1 MNNFHILKKSADII
15 KYTGDLVLKE
25 IKSGQKVTV
34 IFPNRRPVYFLSQ
47 YISGIYKSAADSI
60 KMFSIDDFIDT
71 CWESSDAAIFYPYA
85 KINPAE
91 AIFLL
96 FDLNKNPEIHLIK
109 DAEKLDVFMPWG
121 YKLFGDFEELLIEM
135 TDPSSCDAIIAERIN
150 PDSNLQNFSDKFAKF
165 SKMYKS
171 FYETLV
177 KSGFTSRSYRYKTF
191 AENIDANITPNPD
204 VFSSVINGR
213 VILAGFYGITASEAV
228 IFKNLLKN
236 NGFGGENQTLI
247 VSKTGSSVADFSS
260 KIGLK
265 PSSGGNITM
274 KDEEYKNRENYG
286 KLSEV
291 KELTKVTEF
300 TEESELNGI
309 NFYFNK
315 VSSVHNEI
323 ARLKEIIDK
332 SGQKL
337 SSKDLIVL
345 SKEDYLFPLIHNV
358 LNSLD
363 KGDYNISIGYSLNRT
378 PIYTLFNLLSVV
390 HGRKK
395 YDKFYAK
402 DYASLFLHPYVKN
415 ISGKL
420 QALPQ
425 YRFDAV
431 QTRTIFQAIE
441 SYIKK
446 NKILFISVKEIE
458 NAVLP
463 AISLSEDSVKA
474 YIGEMHRLFISN
486 FENIENIKDFI
497 EKIVKIIDAVS
508 HNSSADKHPYG
519 SKFIE
524 SALKAVMEF
533 DATNFGHYKFEGV
546 SGYFNLLKN
555 LLKRQK
561 VPFKGTPIKGLQI
574 LGPLEARNINFDRIF
589 YLGANEGVLP
599 DVSKENTVLTEEVR
613 RFLKLPDAGESSKI
627 QEYNFF
633 NLVSGAKEVYLFYND
648 SSRSEKSRFVEKIIW
663 NIQKTTKNLKE
674 PKEIN
679 SAFKINFNPAEPS
692 PIKKTGEVKDYLC
705 GIEYSAAKLD
715 TYLKCPSMFYY
726 RYVLNIRESGDIGED
741 IDAAGI
747 GSVIHS
753 VLNEYFKVFEGR
765 EYVFSSLEKEKI
777 KIGGILNEKFNDR
790 GSMVLNLQKKQILT
804 ALNLFIEK
812 RAKDLA
818 GVKITGAEY
827 PLEGAVTVKLADGCE
842 RAIKL
847 MGRSDLII
855 EKNGEHFIIDYKTG
869 ASLTCPDKNFIPA
882 AENRDEWLKNVKSVQ
897 LPFYIIIYSACKS
910 VGHSN
915 ITAKLWGIKKNEERK
930 VDLKDVNLLN
940 AYAKFIGM
948 LIEDIINSENFDFV
962 KKEPYKKKICGFCSY
977 SVLCGRI

>member
-1 MNNFHILKKSADII
+1 MNNSHILKKSADII
-15 KYTGDLVLKE
+15 RYTGDLALKE

-47 YISGIYKSAADSI
+47 YISGIYKAASDSI
-60 KMFSIDDFIDT
+60 NMFSIDDFIDV
-71 CWESSDAAIFYPYA
+71 CWESSDPAIFYPYA
-85 KINPAE
+85 KVNPAE
-91 AIFLL
+91 AVFLL
-96 FDLNKNPEIHLIK
+96 FDLNKNPETRLIK

-135 TDPSSCDAIIAERIN
+135 TDPSSCDAIIAEKIN
-150 PDSNLQNFSDKFAKF
+150 PDLNLQNFSDKFAKF

-191 AENIDANITPNPD
+191 AENIDANPD

-236 NGFGGENQTLI
+236 KGFDGENQTLI
-247 VSKTGSSVADFSS
+247 VSKTGASAADFPA

-265 PSSGGNITM
+265 PPSGIDETT
-274 KDEEYKNRENYG
+274 KDEEYKYRENYG
-286 KLSEV
+286 EPPESAEASKAVEY
-291 KELTKVTEF
+291 K
-300 TEESELNGI
+300 EESELNGI

-332 SGQKL
+332 SEKKL

-345 SKEDYLFPLIHNV
+345 SKEEYLFPLIHNI
-358 LNSLD
+358 LHSLD

-378 PIYTLFNLLSVV
+378 PVYTLFNLLSVL

-420 QALPQ
+420 QTLPQ

-431 QTRTIFQAIE
+431 QTRTLFQSVE

-458 NAVLP
+458 NAALP
-463 AISLSEDSVKA
+463 ALSPSEDSAKA
-474 YIGEMHRLFISN
+474 YIAEMHRLFISN

-533 DATNFGHYKFEGV
+533 DAANFGHYKFEGV

-561 VPFKGTPIKGLQI
+561 VPFKGTPLKGLQI
-574 LGPLEARNINFDRIF
+574 LGPLEARNINFDRVF
-589 YLGANEGVLP
+589 YLGANEGILP

-613 RFLKLPDAGESSKI
+613 RFLNLADAGESSKI

-663 NIQKTTKNLKE
+663 NIQKKTKNLEE

-726 RYVLNIRESGDIGED
+726 GYVLNLRGSGDIGED

-765 EYVFSSLEKEKI
+765 EYVFSGLEKEKI
-777 KIGGILNEKFNDR
+777 KIGEILNEKFNDR
-790 GSMVLNLQKKQILT
+790 GSMVLNLQKKQILA

-812 RAKDLA
+812 RTKDLA
-818 GVKITGAEY
+818 DANIIGAEY
-827 PLEGAVTVKLADGCE
+827 PLEWTAKVKLAGGGE
-842 RAIKL
+842 KEIKL
-847 MGRSDLII
+847 TGRADLII
-855 EKNGEHFIIDYKTG
+855 EKFGEHSIIDYKTG

-882 AENRDEWLKNVKSVQ
+882 AENRDEWLKRVKSVQ
-897 LPFYIIIYSACKS
+897 LPLYIILYSARKG
-910 VGHSN
+910 VGHFN
-915 ITAKLWGIKKNEERK
+915 IAAKLWGIKKNEERS
-930 VDLKDVNLLN
+930 VDLKDANLLN

-948 LIEDIINSENFDFV
+948 LIEDIINSEYFDLV
-962 KKEPYKKKICGFCSY
+962 KKESDIKKICGFCSY

>member
-1 MNNFHILKKSADII
+1 MNNSHILKKSADII
-15 KYTGDLVLKE
+15 RYTGDLALKE

-47 YISGIYKSAADSI
+47 YISGIYKAASDSI
-60 KMFSIDDFIDT
+60 NMFSIDDFIDV
-71 CWESSDAAIFYPYA
+71 CWESSDPAIFYPYA
-85 KINPAE
+85 KVNPAE
-91 AIFLL
+91 AVFLL
-96 FDLNKNPEIHLIK
+96 FDLNKNPETRLIK

-135 TDPSSCDAIIAERIN
+135 TDPSSCDAIIAEKIN
-150 PDSNLQNFSDKFAKF
+150 PDLNLQNFSDKFAKF

-191 AENIDANITPNPD
+191 AENIDANPD

-236 NGFGGENQTLI
+236 KGFDGENQTLI
-247 VSKTGSSVADFSS
+247 VSKTGASAADFPA

-265 PSSGGNITM
+265 PPSGIDETT
-274 KDEEYKNRENYG
+274 KDEEYKYRENYG
-286 KLSEV
+286 EPPESAEASKAVEY
-291 KELTKVTEF
+291 KEK
-300 TEESELNGI
+300 SELNGI

-332 SGQKL
+332 SEKKL

-345 SKEDYLFPLIHNV
+345 SKEEYLFPLIHNI
-358 LNSLD
+358 LHSLD

-378 PIYTLFNLLSVV
+378 PVYTLFNLLSVL

-420 QALPQ
+420 QTLPQ

-431 QTRTIFQAIE
+431 QTRTLFQSVE

-458 NAVLP
+458 NAALP
-463 AISLSEDSVKA
+463 ALSPSEDSAKA
-474 YIGEMHRLFISN
+474 YIAEMHRLFISN

-533 DATNFGHYKFEGV
+533 DAANFGHYKFEGV

-561 VPFKGTPIKGLQI
+561 VPFKGTPLKGLQI
-574 LGPLEARNINFDRIF
+574 LGPLEARNINFDRVF
-589 YLGANEGVLP
+589 YLGANEGILP

-613 RFLKLPDAGESSKI
+613 RFLNLADAGESSKI

-663 NIQKTTKNLKE
+663 NIQKKTKNLEE

-726 RYVLNIRESGDIGED
+726 GYVLNLRGSGDIGED

-765 EYVFSSLEKEKI
+765 EYVFSGLEKEKI
-777 KIGGILNEKFNDR
+777 KIGEILNEKFNDR
-790 GSMVLNLQKKQILT
+790 GSMVLNLQKKQILA

-812 RAKDLA
+812 RTKDLA
-818 GVKITGAEY
+818 DANIIGAEY
-827 PLEGAVTVKLADGCE
+827 PLEWTAKVKLAGGGE
-842 RAIKL
+842 KEIKL
-847 MGRSDLII
+847 TGRADLII
-855 EKNGEHFIIDYKTG
+855 EKFGEHSIIDYKTG

-882 AENRDEWLKNVKSVQ
+882 AENRDEWLKRVKSVQ
-897 LPFYIIIYSACKS
+897 LPLYIILYSARKG
-910 VGHSN
+910 VGHFN
-915 ITAKLWGIKKNEERK
+915 IAAKLWGIKKNEERS
-930 VDLKDVNLLN
+930 VDLKDANLLN

-948 LIEDIINSENFDFV
+948 LIEDIINSEYFDLV
-962 KKEPYKKKICGFCSY
+962 KKESDIKKICGFCSY